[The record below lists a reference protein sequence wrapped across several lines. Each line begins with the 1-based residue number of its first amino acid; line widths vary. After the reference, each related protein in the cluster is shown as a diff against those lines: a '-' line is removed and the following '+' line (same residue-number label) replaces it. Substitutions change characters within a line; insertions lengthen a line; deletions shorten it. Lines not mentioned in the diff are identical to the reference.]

1 MNHACA
7 GPLRNFSPMKNQHP
21 CTSFCDELNLSSTC
35 YLQQPPVVSA
45 ICIFSPTLPIG
56 LKIYFNLI
64 LHIILH
70 SIYFGR
76 TIVTN
81 KEKKLLYTG
90 HLKSCI
96 TIYTWHLT
104 SFLSWTC
111 GNLTS
116 YRTHVVVCF
125 VRNFLSLDIWPHF
138 SQVFVTYSIS
148 MTDYYNL
155 KDASSS
161 QEIAHVSIYL
171 PGITSAGTEGALLH
185 LPSRVFDQHHC
196 LGIEQ

>member
-7 GPLRNFSPMKNQHP
+7 GPLRNFNPMKKQHP

-70 SIYFGR
+70 RIYFGR

-81 KEKKLLYTG
+81 KEKNFYIRGTWKVASLYIHGTWQAFFLEHAVTWQVTEHTWSYVSLETFFLWTFGPILARYSLLIPSVW
-90 HLKSCI
+90 LII
-96 TIYTWHLT
+96 TT
-104 SFLSWTC
+104 
-111 GNLTS
+111 
-116 YRTHVVVCF
+116 
-125 VRNFLSLDIWPHF
+125 
-138 SQVFVTYSIS
+138 
-148 MTDYYNL
+148 
-155 KDASSS
+155 
-161 QEIAHVSIYL
+161 
-171 PGITSAGTEGALLH
+171 
-185 LPSRVFDQHHC
+185 
-196 LGIEQ
+196 